1 MNQIPFKQLNLIPE
15 IQRAVDAMG
24 FETATDIQSQS
35 IPLIQNG
42 YDVIGR
48 SQTGT
53 GKTIAFGIPAIE
65 KIDTHEAKPHVQ
77 VLILCPTRELAMQ
90 ACEEIKKLAEFMP
103 GIKTADVY
111 GGAPMD
117 RQILKLKRAN
127 IVIGT
132 PGRVMDHMRR
142 KTLKLNHLKMI
153 VLDEAD
159 EMLSM
164 GFREDI
170 ETILQDTPEDR
181 QTILFSATMPPAIMA
196 LTKLYQKDPQLIEI
210 DKKQVTV
217 ENIEQYFYEVPMGRK
232 MDALNL
238 IIKYHNPKLAMI
250 FCNTKAMVDDITEFL
265 EKQGFNAEGL
275 HGDMKQSQR
284 TKVMDSFKFGKT
296 SILVATDVA
305 ARGIDVNDIDYVINY
320 DIPQNAEYYVHRIG
334 RTGRAG
340 KSGVAITLCS
350 GRRQVDQLMITAR
363 MTKSKI
369 TRSEIPNAQ
378 EIRAKIDEQ
387 NLESVTEFI
396 ANTPKLVFSDMVER
410 LNEKGFAPEI
420 VAAALMEMHF
430 GRQDLELKEI
440 KANKPKERTGGAPLN
455 YSKIVLNIGRSS
467 RVAPNHIVGAITE
480 RTNLSGKD
488 IGKIEIYDE
497 RSIVGIPTDDLDS
510 TISAM
515 QNSKICGK
523 PTTAAIYETREKS
536 GGYQGNR
543 GGAKRDSYRKDAPKK
558 DGYRKDSFKKDFHKK
573 DSAKSEDQKDYRSL
587 PKKRFHKERV

>member
-1 MNQIPFKQLNLIPE
+1 MNQIPFLQLDLIPE

-65 KIDTHEAKPHVQ
+65 KIDTREAKPHVQ

-90 ACEEIKKLAEFMP
+90 ACEEIKKLGEFMP

-170 ETILQDTPEDR
+170 ETILQDTPEER

-196 LTKLYQKDPQLIEI
+196 LTKQYQKDPQLVEI

-217 ENIEQYFYEVPMGRK
+217 ENIEQYFYDVPMGRK

-250 FCNTKAMVDDITEFL
+250 FCNTKAMVDEITDFL

-284 TKVMDSFKFGKT
+284 TKVMDSFKYGKT
-296 SILVATDVA
+296 SIMVATDVA

-320 DIPQNAEYYVHRIG
+320 DIPQNSEYYVHRIG

-350 GRRQVDQLMITAR
+350 GRRQVDQLMITGR

-369 TRSEIPNAQ
+369 IRSEIPNAKD
-378 EIRAKIDEQ
+378 ILVKIAEQ
-387 NLESVTEFI
+387 NMASVEEFI
-396 ANTPKLVFSDMVER
+396 QNTPELAFSDMVER
-410 LNEKGFAPEI
+410 LNEKGFAPEV

-440 KANKPKERTGGAPLN
+440 KANKPKERIGGAPLS

-497 RSIVGIPTDDLDS
+497 RSIVGIPTDDLEA
-510 TISAM
+510 TVSAM

-523 PTTAAIYETREKS
+523 PTTAAVYETRERS
-536 GGYQGNR
+536 GGYQPRR
-543 GGAKRDSYRKDAPKK
+543 GAPQKRDGYRKDAPKK
-558 DGYRKDSFKKDFHKK
+558 DGYKKDFYKK
-573 DSAKSEDQKDYRSL
+573 DGGKSDDQKDYRSL
-587 PKKRFHKERV
+587 SKKRYHKDRA